1 MNSNDPSGNSAEIE
15 IVPRRYSFKSDSRQL
30 SLVHEVDYE
39 ESKNEN
45 DSPGKSHIKSSPKE
59 SCVKS
64 SENNEKIM
72 RQSQKASEKS
82 SENFVD
88 YDFERKSEEEKAP
101 EENDNPPKETDSHFS
116 PLVELQGK
124 DKKSEESDSGDLDDL
139 EEENHA
145 LKLREEPSYKDHKT
159 LIFPDDTFKE
169 QWEMIL
175 AVMILYSCLWVPY
188 YMAFVDQEGLPTVIM
203 DGFSDLIFLVDVVV
217 NFNSAFFDDQDVLIV
232 ERPQIALAYLRL
244 WFWLDLTSALPFSL
258 ITQFAGSNKSLK
270 FQKLIKLTR
279 FLRIFK
285 MIKERNRILKYL
297 NSLLKI
303 TAGGAENILGPI
315 VVMAC
320 FCHVCACFYYM
331 MVLAEDL
338 PDTWI
343 VNYHDSPDN
352 EKYLASFY
360 WVTQTVVT
368 TGYGDVPCI
377 TTLERLFAICLM
389 FIGVLVYS
397 FSVGSLSNFLITLD
411 EQNEAFNE
419 KLMSLYSM
427 KHRYSLDFFLCK
439 RIERFL
445 RYGKKIQIREEQKSF
460 VLELPK
466 NLKIELSAIIYK
478 NLIDGVE
485 FFTNKPKRFMAF
497 VCPYLKSIKFKKD
510 DIVADEGDRANEIYF
525 LKSGSVALVLKQYD
539 NFKFMKIAQ
548 GNYFGEVIF
557 GIFFL

>member
-1 MNSNDPSGNSAEIE
+1 
-15 IVPRRYSFKSDSRQL
+15 
-30 SLVHEVDYE
+30 
-39 ESKNEN
+39 
-45 DSPGKSHIKSSPKE
+45 
-59 SCVKS
+59 
-64 SENNEKIM
+64 
-72 RQSQKASEKS
+72 
-82 SENFVD
+82 
-88 YDFERKSEEEKAP
+88 
-101 EENDNPPKETDSHFS
+101 
-116 PLVELQGK
+116 
-124 DKKSEESDSGDLDDL
+124 
-139 EEENHA
+139 
-145 LKLREEPSYKDHKT
+145 
-159 LIFPDDTFKE
+159 
-169 QWEMIL
+169 
-175 AVMILYSCLWVPY
+175 
-188 YMAFVDQEGLPTVIM
+188 
-203 DGFSDLIFLVDVVV
+203 
-217 NFNSAFFDDQDVLIV
+217 
-232 ERPQIALAYLRL
+232 
-244 WFWLDLTSALPFSL
+244 
-258 ITQFAGSNKSLK
+258 
-270 FQKLIKLTR
+270 
-279 FLRIFK
+279 
-285 MIKERNRILKYL
+285 
-297 NSLLKI
+297 
-303 TAGGAENILGPI
+303 
-315 VVMAC
+315 
-320 FCHVCACFYYM
+320 